1 MSVRK
6 RPCSDCPFRREG
18 HIPLAPF
25 DASQIATFVERSSQ
39 HAFACHASK
48 RLDCAGAVSYRENVS
63 QPGTHPTVFDS
74 EDEIVAANKGNKR
87 TTAGWSTWGVMT

>member
-25 DASQIATFVERSSQ
+25 DASQIATFVERSAQ

-48 RLDCAGAVSYRENVS
+48 RLDCAGAVLYRENVER
-63 QPGTHPTVFDS
+63 PGTHKTIFDS
-74 EDEIVAANKGNKR
+74 EEEIVAANDGNKR
-87 TTAGWSTWGVMT
+87 ESAGWATWGVT